1 MYNLSIVLPVFNE
14 EIRLRKTLPSL
25 EKFLKDS
32 KKNKIELIF
41 VSDGSTDGTNN
52 IIYNFINSKKYKVSL
67 IKYKKN
73 IGKGYAVKRGIL
85 KAKNQWILI
94 CDVDLS
100 VHPKQFN
107 IWFNDQMINS
117 SKCAYYGSR
126 EHKHSKVKASPA
138 RLILGFFF
146 RTLIRFLF
154 DINLS
159 DTQCGFKVFHQS
171 YAKKIFKKM
180 KSYRFS
186 FDIELT
192 ILLKKNKVKVIELP
206 LKWVHKHGSKLDIFK
221 DIPRMF
227 FDLLKIKIKH
237 FRIIKTHNFF

>member
-1 MYNLSIVLPVFNE
+1 M
-14 EIRLRKTLPSL
+14 
-25 EKFLKDS
+25 
-32 KKNKIELIF
+32 
-41 VSDGSTDGTNN
+41 
-52 IIYNFINSKKYKVSL
+52 
-67 IKYKKN
+67 
-73 IGKGYAVKRGIL
+73 

-94 CDVDLS
+94 CDTDLS
-100 VHPKQFN
+100 VHPNQFDK
-107 IWFNDQMINS
+107 WFDNKMISS

-126 EHKHSKVKASPA
+126 EHRHSRVKASVT

-146 RTLIRFLF
+146 RILIKFLF
-154 DINLS
+154 NINLS

-186 FDIELT
+186 FDVELT
-192 ILLKKNKVKVIELP
+192 ILLKKNKIKVIELP
-206 LKWVHKHGSKLDIFK
+206 LKWIHKKGSKLNILN

-237 FRIIKTHNFF
+237 F

>member
-1 MYNLSIVLPVFNE
+1 MQ
-14 EIRLRKTLPSL
+14 
-25 EKFLKDS
+25 
-32 KKNKIELIF
+32 
-41 VSDGSTDGTNN
+41 TNN

-73 IGKGYAVKRGIL
+73 IGKGYAVKKGIL

-107 IWFNDQMINS
+107 IWFNDQIINS

-180 KSYRFS
+180 KSYRFYFGKLINNS
-186 FDIELT
+186 FE
-192 ILLKKNKVKVIELP
+192 KKKVKVIELP
-206 LKWVHKHGSKLDIFK
+206 LKWVHKHGSKLNIFK

-237 FRIIKTHNFF
+237 F

>member
-1 MYNLSIVLPVFNE
+1 MYNLSVVLPVFNE
-14 EIRLRKTLPSL
+14 EIRLKKTLPVL
-25 EKFLKDS
+25 EKFLKNS

-41 VSDGSTDGTNN
+41 VSDGSTDKTN
-52 IIYNFINSKKYKVSL
+52 IIISDFISPKKYKISL

-73 IGKGYAVKRGIL
+73 IGKGYAVKKGIL

-94 CDVDLS
+94 CDTDLS
-100 VHPKQFN
+100 VHPNQFDK
-107 IWFNDQMINS
+107 WFNNQMITS

-126 EHKHSKVKASPA
+126 EHKHSRVKASA
-138 RLILGFFF
+138 TRLILGFFF
-146 RTLIRFLF
+146 RILIKFLF
-154 DINLS
+154 NINLS
-159 DTQCGFKVFHQS
+159 DTQCGFKVFHKS

-186 FDIELT
+186 FDVELT
-192 ILLKKNKVKVIELP
+192 ILLKKNKIKVIELP
-206 LKWVHKHGSKLDIFK
+206 LKWIHKKGSKLDIFN

-237 FRIIKTHNFF
+237 F

>member
-14 EIRLRKTLPSL
+14 EKRLRKTLPSL

-52 IIYNFINSKKYKVSL
+52 IIYNFINSKKYKISL

-73 IGKGYAVKRGIL
+73 IGKGYAVKKGIL

-100 VHPKQFN
+100 AHPKQFN

-237 FRIIKTHNFF
+237 F

>member
-14 EIRLRKTLPSL
+14 EKRLRKTLPSL

-52 IIYNFINSKKYKVSL
+52 IIYNFINSKKYKISL

-73 IGKGYAVKRGIL
+73 IGKGYAVKKGIL

-237 FRIIKTHNFF
+237 F

>member
-94 CDVDLS
+94 CDIDLS
-100 VHPKQFN
+100 VHPDQFSK
-107 IWFNDQMINS
+107 WFHKKMINS
-117 SKCAYYGSR
+117 KKCAYYGSR
-126 EHKHSKVKASPA
+126 EHEHSIVKASFI
-138 RLILGFFF
+138 RVFLGFFF
-146 RTLIRFLF
+146 KRLIKFLF
-154 DINLS
+154 KINLS
-159 DTQCGFKVFHQS
+159 DTQCGFKVFHKNYS
-171 YAKKIFKKM
+171 KKVFNKM
-180 KSYRFS
+180 RSYRFS
-186 FDIELT
+186 FDVELT
-192 ILLKKNKVKVIELP
+192 ILLNKNKIKIIELP
-206 LKWVHKHGSKLDIFK
+206 LKWVHKNGSKLNIFR

-227 FDLLKIKIKH
+227 FDILKIKIKH
-237 FRIIKTHNFF
+237 F

>member
-14 EIRLRKTLPSL
+14 EIRLKKTLPVL
-25 EKFLKDS
+25 EKFLKNS

-41 VSDGSTDGTNN
+41 VSDGSTDKTN
-52 IIYNFINSKKYKVSL
+52 IIISDFISPKKYKISL

-73 IGKGYAVKRGIL
+73 IGKGYAVKKGIL

-94 CDVDLS
+94 CDTDLS
-100 VHPKQFN
+100 VHPNQFDK
-107 IWFNDQMINS
+107 WFNNQMITS

-126 EHKHSKVKASPA
+126 EHKHSRVKASA
-138 RLILGFFF
+138 TRLILGFFF
-146 RTLIRFLF
+146 RILIKFLF
-154 DINLS
+154 NINLS
-159 DTQCGFKVFHQS
+159 DTQCGFKVFHKS

-186 FDIELT
+186 FDVELT
-192 ILLKKNKVKVIELP
+192 ILLKKNKIKVIELP
-206 LKWVHKHGSKLDIFK
+206 LKWIHKKGSKLDIFN

-237 FRIIKTHNFF
+237 F